1 MDNHP
6 TIIGPQTK
14 AALALI
20 ERHRR
25 RELQHGRG
33 QVATRSPSTG
43 ATRPHP
49 DRPLRQFPSTMSTI
63 GDVSQ
68 HLGLSPRAIRLY
80 EEMGL
85 IACQRGI
92 KNMRMLDETAKARLE
107 VIVELK
113 KLGLTISEIANFL
126 PQAEPASSA
135 LRERLS
141 QTLSALDAQRSA
153 IIAYL
158 ARLPAD

>member
-1 MDNHP
+1 
-6 TIIGPQTK
+6 
-14 AALALI
+14 
-20 ERHRR
+20 
-25 RELQHGRG
+25 
-33 QVATRSPSTG
+33 
-43 ATRPHP
+43 
-49 DRPLRQFPSTMSTI
+49 MSTI

-92 KNMRMLDETAKARLE
+92 KNMRMLDETAKARLDA
-107 VIVELK
+107 IVELK

-126 PQAEPASSA
+126 PQDQPVPSA
-135 LRERLS
+135 LRERLV
-141 QTLSALDAQRSA
+141 QALAALDDQRSA

>member
-1 MDNHP
+1 MDNTP

-14 AALALI
+14 AALALV

-25 RELQHGRG
+25 RELQQGHGKATRYPPMD
-33 QVATRSPSTG
+33 ATRSYPSRSLRHLPST
-43 ATRPHP
+43 
-49 DRPLRQFPSTMSTI
+49 LSTI

-68 HLGLSPRAIRLY
+68 QLGLTPRAIRLY

-85 IACQRGI
+85 IACQRGV
-92 KNMRMLDETAKARLE
+92 KNMRMLDETAKARLC

-113 KLGLTISEIANFL
+113 RLGLTISEIAKFL
-126 PQAEPASSA
+126 PQAEPAPSA
-135 LRERLS
+135 LRERLAHAL
-141 QTLSALDAQRSA
+141 TALDDQRTA

>member
-33 QVATRSPSTG
+33 QVVTRSPPTD

-49 DRPLRQFPSTMSTI
+49 GRPLRQFPSTMSTI

-68 HLGLSPRAIRLY
+68 HLGLTPRAIRLY

-92 KNMRMLDETAKARLE
+92 KNMRMLDETAKARLDA
-107 VIVELK
+107 IVELK

-141 QTLSALDAQRSA
+141 QTLSALDDQRTA

-158 ARLPAD
+158 ARLPTD

>member
-1 MDNHP
+1 MDNTP
-6 TIIGPQTK
+6 TIVGPQTK
-14 AALALI
+14 AALALV

-25 RELQHGRG
+25 RALQRGHGQTATRYPPMD
-33 QVATRSPSTG
+33 ATRSYPS
-43 ATRPHP
+43 
-49 DRPLRQFPSTMSTI
+49 RPLRHVPSTLSTI

-68 HLGLSPRAIRLY
+68 QLGLTPRAIRLY

-85 IACQRGI
+85 IACQRGV
-92 KNMRMLDETAKARLE
+92 KNMRMLDETAKARLC

-113 KLGLTISEIANFL
+113 RLGLTISEIANFL
-126 PQAEPASSA
+126 PQAEPAPSA
-135 LRERLS
+135 LRERL
-141 QTLSALDAQRSA
+141 THALSALDDQRTA

>member
-33 QVATRSPSTG
+33 QVVARSPSTG
-43 ATRPHP
+43 ATRAHP
-49 DRPLRQFPSTMSTI
+49 GRSLRQLPSTMSTI

-68 HLGLSPRAIRLY
+68 NLGLTPRAIRLY

-92 KNMRMLDETAKARLE
+92 KNMRMLDETAKARLNA
-107 VIVELK
+107 IVELK

-141 QTLSALDAQRSA
+141 QTLSALDDQRTA

-158 ARLPAD
+158 ARLPTD

>member
-25 RELQHGRG
+25 RELQQGRG
-33 QVATRSPSTG
+33 QVATRSPPAG

-49 DRPLRQFPSTMSTI
+49 YRSLRQLPSTMSTI

-92 KNMRMLDETAKARLE
+92 KNMRMLDETAKARLDA
-107 VIVELK
+107 IVELK

-126 PQAEPASSA
+126 PQDQPVPSA
-135 LRERLS
+135 LRERLV
-141 QTLSALDAQRSA
+141 QALAALDDQRSA

>member
-25 RELQHGRG
+25 RELQHGG
-33 QVATRSPSTG
+33 GPVARSPSTG
-43 ATRPHP
+43 ATRAHSGGS
-49 DRPLRQFPSTMSTI
+49 LRQLPSTMSTI

-68 HLGLSPRAIRLY
+68 NLGLTPRAIRLY

-92 KNMRMLDETAKARLE
+92 KNMRMLDEAAKARLA

-113 KLGLTISEIANFL
+113 TLGLTISEIANFL
-126 PQAEPASSA
+126 SQAGPAPSG
-135 LRERLS
+135 LRDRLT
-141 QTLSALDAQRSA
+141 QTLAALDDQRSA